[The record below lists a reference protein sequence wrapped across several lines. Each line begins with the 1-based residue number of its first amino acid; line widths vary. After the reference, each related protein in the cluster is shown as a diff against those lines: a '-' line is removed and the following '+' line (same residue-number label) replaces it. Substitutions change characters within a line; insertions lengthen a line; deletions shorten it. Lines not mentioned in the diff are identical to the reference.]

1 MEIDVILIQHLL
13 YYTKMC
19 MFTGRKLK
27 KVLEAKMYRTHLAK
41 GYMTRQWVTWGRL
54 FRDFEEICV

>member
-1 MEIDVILIQHLL
+1 
-13 YYTKMC
+13 

-54 FRDFEEICV
+54 FKDFEEICV